1 MEEPLLIL
9 SAAPCE
15 AAQMTSF
22 FEMGE
27 KSVFSLLKNPPKIRD
42 MGWDLTTLDTPQI
55 MKGECWAVAN
65 GDRKFI
71 RVYEDGTVIFK
82 GTADSSFLGWGQDP
96 DKFLLN
102 PRLNPIAVIE
112 LFYNFVQFIRGIGE
126 FYSLPPKN
134 IHFQIDVKNAWFGK
148 NVKLYLM
155 PGGVDSFNFQFNRSD
170 NKKEAPEKETTKEKI
185 VPFNEV
191 NQKPEYVSFELVRL
205 FYLWFGINP
214 EGIPYAAK
222 NNIGG
227 KFIDKNI
234 ITKRS

>member
-15 AAQMTSF
+15 AAQITSF

-27 KSVFSLLKNPPKIRD
+27 KSVYSLLKNPPKIRD
-42 MGWDLTTLDTPQI
+42 YGWDLTTLDTPQI
-55 MKGECWAVAN
+55 IKGECWAVAN

-112 LFYNFVQFIRGIGE
+112 LFYNFVQFIRVLGE

-148 NVKLYLM
+148 NAKLFLI
-155 PGGVDSFNFQFNRSD
+155 PGSVDSFDNQFNRTD
-170 NKKEAPEKETTKEKI
+170 QKKEALDKEITKEKT
-185 VPFNEV
+185 VPLMDV
-191 NQKPEYVSFELVRL
+191 NQKPEYVCFELVKL
-205 FYLWFGINP
+205 FYLRFGINP
-214 EGIPYAAK
+214 EGIPYAAQD
-222 NNIGG
+222 NTGSR
-227 KFIDKNI
+227 FIDKNI
-234 ITKRS
+234 IKKGN